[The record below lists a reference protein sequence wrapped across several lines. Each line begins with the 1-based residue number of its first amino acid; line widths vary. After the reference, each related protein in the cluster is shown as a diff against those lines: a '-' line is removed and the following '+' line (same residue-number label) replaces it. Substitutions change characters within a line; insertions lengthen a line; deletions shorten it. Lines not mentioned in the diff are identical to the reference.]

1 MANQSVASGILTD
14 YNGNPFLP
22 RTTFSQVF
30 KDDTGTSLIALPP
43 FNGSPLPVSQG
54 GTGKT

>member
-22 RTTFSQVF
+22 RTVFSQVF
-30 KDDTGTSLIALPP
+30 EQDTGKALNAYLNEILILEE
-43 FNGSPLPVSQG
+43 
-54 GTGKT
+54 KI